1 MDAKYRGRK
10 WKAFIYVM
18 ALESA
23 VLIMAGI
30 KMVGADDSTIIS
42 ALTVFMAACF
52 GAINATLGFYF
63 ASNIAQKKVVGG

>member
-1 MDAKYRGRK
+1 MSEKNRGRK

-18 ALESA
+18 VLESA

-30 KMVGADDSTIIS
+30 KMVGADDATIIS

-63 ASNIAQKKVVGG
+63 VTNVAQKKVVGG

>member
-1 MDAKYRGRK
+1 MSEKNRGRK

-23 VLIMAGI
+23 VLVMAGI
-30 KMVGADDSTIIS
+30 KMVGADDAGIIS
-42 ALTVFMAACF
+42 SITGFMIACF

-63 ASNIAQKKVVGG
+63 VTNVAQKKVVGG